1 MKKQIL
7 VAALFLMGASSVYSQ
22 TTAGAYWLNY
32 LNTITT
38 AVPFLNINPETR
50 GGGMGD
56 VGVATSAD
64 GASMHWNVSKI
75 AFIEDNSGVSISY
88 TPWLR
93 SLVPDISL
101 AYLSGY
107 YKIDKMSA
115 VTGSLRYFSL
125 GSIQFTNVFGQN
137 TVSFT
142 PNEFA
147 LDLGYARKLA
157 EKFSVG
163 LAARYVNSNLTG
175 GQAVVGANSKP
186 GRTFAVDLSSFYEN
200 KDVVL
205 FDRDAEFAWG
215 INISNLGGKIS
226 YTNATNRDYLPINL
240 RVGPRVTMNL
250 DDYNSLSLS
259 VDLNKYL
266 VPTPP
271 TYLIDSTGGVVKDE
285 NGNNRIAS
293 GLDPDRPVAAGVIGS
308 FYDAPG
314 LVTYD
319 ENNNPVVASGSRFGE
334 ELREITI
341 GTGVE
346 YWYDKQFAAR
356 VGYFYEHL
364 SKGNRKYLTVG
375 LGLRLNVFAL
385 DFSYLVPTNFN
396 RNIVSN
402 ASPLARTLR
411 FTLAFNFNDMKKGDT
426 TTE

>member
-1 MKKQIL
+1 MKKQLIA
-7 VAALFLMGASSVYSQ
+7 AALVLTGASNVLGQSE
-22 TTAGAYWLNY
+22 ARNWLLQ

-75 AFIEDNSGVSISY
+75 AFVEDKSGVSISY

-101 AYLSGY
+101 SYLSGY
-107 YKIDKMSA
+107 YKIDKMNA

-125 GSIQFTNVFGQN
+125 GSIQFTNQFGQN

-147 LDLGYARKLA
+147 LDVGYARKLA
-157 EKFSVG
+157 ERFSVG
-163 LAARYVNSNLTG
+163 LAARYINSNLTG
-175 GQAVVGANSKP
+175 GQQVVGANSKP
-186 GRTFAVDLSSFYEN
+186 GRTVAVDLSAFYEN

-205 FDRDAEFAWG
+205 FDKDAEFAWG
-215 INISNLGGKIS
+215 FNISNLGGKIS

-250 DDYNSLSLS
+250 DDYNSISVA

-271 TYLIDSTGGVVKDE
+271 KYLIDSTGNVVKDE

-293 GLDPDRPVAAGVIGS
+293 GLDPDRPVPAGVIGS

-314 LVTYD
+314 IVTYD
-319 ENNNPVVASGSRFGE
+319 ENNNPVVAPGSRFGE
-334 ELREITI
+334 ELREVTI

-364 SKGNRKYLTVG
+364 SKGNRKYVTVG

-411 FTLAFNFNDMKKGDT
+411 FTLAFNFNDTKKGDT

>member
-7 VAALFLMGASSVYSQ
+7 VSALFLMGASSVFSQ

-75 AFIEDNSGVSISY
+75 AFVEDNSGVSISY

-101 AYLSGY
+101 SYLSGY

-125 GSIQFTNVFGQN
+125 GSIQFTNTFGQN

-147 LDLGYARKLA
+147 IDIGYARKLA

-186 GRTFAVDLSSFYEN
+186 GRTIAVDLSAFYEN
-200 KDVVL
+200 KDIVL
-205 FDRDAEFAWG
+205 FERDAEFAWG
-215 INISNLGGKIS
+215 LNVSNLGGKIS

-240 RVGPRVTMNL
+240 RVGPRVSVNL
-250 DDYNSLSLS
+250 DDYNSLSFS

-271 TYLIDSTGGVVKDE
+271 VYLIDSTGGVVTDE
-285 NGNNRIAS
+285 NDNNLIAS

-319 ENNNPVVASGSRFGE
+319 ENNNPVVAPGSRFGE

-341 GTGVE
+341 GTGLE

-396 RNIVSN
+396 RNIVAN